1 MYAPVDESQ
10 SIMIAQLDPRKFGKK
25 PLESRYM
32 AKKMLFIAAGAL
44 WAVFSCAP
52 VALAQDAP
60 TQAKPAKPAK
70 PPVPPD
76 PPAPNPFRAVTDF
89 FKVTTETNESA
100 DFVRETRPD
109 TMDYS
114 HLTGV
119 DKPRAPLKT
128 PEELEADKAALIATR
143 EQAGVRRKKLQDE
156 KLQAIAPNK
165 APPATDERF

>member
-1 MYAPVDESQ
+1 
-10 SIMIAQLDPRKFGKK
+10 
-25 PLESRYM
+25 M
-32 AKKMLFIAAGAL
+32 AKKMFFIAAGAL
-44 WAVFSCAP
+44 WAAFSCAP
-52 VALAQDAP
+52 ATLAQETAP
-60 TQAKPAKPAK
+60 NPAKPAK
-70 PPVPPD
+70 PPIPAD

-89 FKVTTETNESA
+89 MRITTEANEPA

-109 TMDYS
+109 AMDYS

-128 PEELEADKAALIATR
+128 PEEIEADKAALIATR
-143 EQAGVRRKKLQDE
+143 EKADSRRKKLQDE